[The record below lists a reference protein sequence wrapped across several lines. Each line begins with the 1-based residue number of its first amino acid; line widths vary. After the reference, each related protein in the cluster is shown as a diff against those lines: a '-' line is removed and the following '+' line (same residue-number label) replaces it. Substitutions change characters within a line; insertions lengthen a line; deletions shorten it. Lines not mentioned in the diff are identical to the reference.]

1 MQNDEENIKEE
12 SKELTPKQR
21 VFVERYCVHFN
32 GAKACREAG
41 YSEET
46 ANVIASQNLTKL
58 NIIDAINE
66 RLRQLSMSAEEAT
79 KRLTDMGRG
88 SIESFLDID
97 ENGRTVIDLSK
108 EEARENLGL
117 IKKLK
122 QTKKEFSE
130 GAIIEIVNEIELH
143 DSKDALLNI
152 LKMQGKFNLKQEI
165 ENSGV
170 MKIEWNEQK
179 TYDSN
184 AENG

>member
-1 MQNDEENIKEE
+1 MNNEGEENK
-12 SKELTPKQR
+12 KELTEKQR

-41 YSEET
+41 YSEENSKQS
-46 ANVIASQNLTKL
+46 AHENLTKPYL
-58 NIIDAINE
+58 LDAINE
-66 RLRQLSMSAEEAT
+66 KLRLLSMSAEEAT

-108 EEARENLGL
+108 DEAQENLGL

-122 QTKKEFSE
+122 QTKKEFSD

-143 DSKDALLNI
+143 DSKDAILNL
-152 LKMQGKFNLKQEI
+152 LKMHGKFNLKTETEVTI
-165 ENSGV
+165 
-170 MKIEWNEQK
+170 KEQPLFP
-179 TYDSN
+179 DL
-184 AENG
+184 